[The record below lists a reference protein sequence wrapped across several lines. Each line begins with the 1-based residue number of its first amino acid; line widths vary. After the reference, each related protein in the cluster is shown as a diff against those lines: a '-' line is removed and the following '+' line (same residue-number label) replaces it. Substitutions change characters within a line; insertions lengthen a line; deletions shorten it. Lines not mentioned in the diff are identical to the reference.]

1 MQEVKSSW
9 HLVFLCNSSFLA
21 MKIRHVT
28 EHDLDACYAIES
40 VCYTTDAAT
49 REKIQKRIQVFPEGF
64 LVAESN
70 GQIMGM
76 INSGSTNKDDI
87 TDEAFKDMVG
97 HVRNGKN
104 IVIFSL
110 AVFPKF
116 QGMGVSQKLMLKF
129 IDVSK
134 DLKKEKILL
143 ICKSDVI
150 PYYQKYGFSYG
161 GKSKSRHGGFEW
173 YEMYLSLPIA

>member
-1 MQEVKSSW
+1 
-9 HLVFLCNSSFLA
+9 

-28 EHDLDACYAIES
+28 EHDLDACYTLES
-40 VCYTTDAAT
+40 LCYTSDAAT
-49 REKIQKRIQVFPEGF
+49 KEQIQKRMQVFPEGF

-70 GQIMGM
+70 GRIIGM
-76 INSGSTNKDDI
+76 INSGATNKEDI

-97 HVRNGKN
+97 HVKDGKN

-110 AVFPKF
+110 AVLPGF
-116 QGMGVSQKLMLKF
+116 QGMGVSKKLMLKF
-129 IDVSK
+129 IGVAK

-173 YEMYLSLPIA
+173 HEMYLPCNNLQAGTPDRSGEISGSGG